1 MTTFVVRLE
10 KNQIRL
16 ASLNLRSWTILF
28 RSFKELSKVTVA
40 RSSEISTTW
49 KLFYRVELARVLIVL
64 RGVQKP
70 LWLPPRMALLNPFLN
85 WSPRKAYKTGFV
97 ALLPYIRTWKQDC
110 MMYMYLPVK
119 NKKIEMSTCT
129 SLWQFNLQKIKL
141 RDKIFHIGLF
151 LNIVLQKLFL
161 DHSRKV
167 RSQYGL

>member
-64 RGVQKP
+64 RGV
-70 LWLPPRMALLNPFLN
+70 
-85 WSPRKAYKTGFV
+85 
-97 ALLPYIRTWKQDC
+97 
-110 MMYMYLPVK
+110 
-119 NKKIEMSTCT
+119 
-129 SLWQFNLQKIKL
+129 
-141 RDKIFHIGLF
+141 
-151 LNIVLQKLFL
+151 
-161 DHSRKV
+161 
-167 RSQYGL
+167 